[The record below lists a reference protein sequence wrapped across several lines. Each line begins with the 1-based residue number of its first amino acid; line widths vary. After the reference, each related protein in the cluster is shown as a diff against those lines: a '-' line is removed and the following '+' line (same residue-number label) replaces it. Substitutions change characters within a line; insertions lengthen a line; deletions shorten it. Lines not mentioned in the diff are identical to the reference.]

1 MDLKIKYLIAI
12 LFVIIIVFG
21 GYIIFN
27 NENSNNI
34 TISGSTSAYPVVEA
48 LANAY
53 MQKHPNVH
61 ISVSGGD
68 SSVGI
73 NSVRSGDVDIG
84 TSSRNLTSSEAQGL
98 TQYKIGNDAISII
111 VNEKN
116 PVNTISL
123 NQLKGIYTGNITD
136 WNQIGGNNSSITPV
150 TRETGSG
157 TRTDFQNLVLGG
169 DTFGSSIQVATFNYG
184 LLQTVAVTP
193 NAIGYIAHDYLNNQV
208 KQLEINNIPLTQQ
221 TVNNGS
227 YPLTRQ
233 LLFLVKGT
241 PTGNIK
247 DFIDFST
254 SPEGQSIVN
263 NVEYNYTTSNIVYNP
278 TSGIGPSGG

>member
-169 DTFGSSIQVATFNYG
+169 DTFGSSVQVATFNYG

-263 NVEYNYTTSNIVYNP
+263 NVEYNYTTGNIVYNP